1 MFFALNQFG
10 SERLRRIFETLPIDS
25 STRLHDTA
33 KFLDVSDRTLSSWL
47 TGKTDPP
54 RAAVYALW
62 HESPLGHAV
71 TSEHHTHAA
80 HLWRTLAKS
89 QAAQV
94 KTLESKIDA
103 LHAEI
108 DRLKAA
114 TLEPVAMNEPF
125 FKRY

>member
-1 MFFALNQFG
+1 MFFALNQYG
-10 SERLRRIFETLPIDS
+10 TERLNRVFETLPIDS
-25 STRLHDTA
+25 SKRLHDTA
-33 KFLDVSDRTLSSWL
+33 KFLDVSERTLSSWL

-80 HLWRTLAKS
+80 YLWRMLSKS
-89 QAAQV
+89 QAAQIE
-94 KTLESKIDA
+94 KLNAKIDF
-103 LHAEI
+103 LNGEI
-108 DRLKAA
+108 ESLKGA
-114 TLEPVAMNEPF
+114 TLEQVAMNEPF